1 MTVVEVAVV
10 APLPRTLTYLW
21 PDRFAITPQPG
32 QRYLVPLGRRR
43 VTGYCLGDTADLPDA
58 TLKEVAEVLSAEPL
72 FPPGLVPFY
81 RWIADYYHYPV
92 GGVIEEALPGG
103 LTMKSSRWLEL
114 EEKGRKELEKL
125 RAAQGSLD
133 AWAEE
138 LLAAGSLKPARIKA
152 LLEGETGR
160 LIRQWQRR
168 GLVRFV
174 QKTGGSGVRPRTETV
189 IRLLPA
195 KPLDG
200 APDGSPLK
208 KSEQKTLALLAE
220 LLAERAAPSVP
231 RRLLTGLYSGAAKA
245 LAGLVEKGMIALE
258 EERLFRDPFGL
269 APPFYPRPAR
279 LTDEQRQVLDVVL
292 PLVRRKKFAPVL
304 LHGITG
310 SGKTEVYLRAAE
322 EAVAAGRAVLVLVPE
337 IALATQ
343 LEGHFY
349 SRFGELTALL
359 HSGLSRGEKL
369 DEWQRIADGSAR
381 VVIGARSAIFAP
393 LADPGLII
401 ADEEHDGA
409 YKQEEGLRYQ
419 ARDLAVLR
427 AKMQNATVLL
437 GSATPSVI
445 SFMHARQEKYG
456 LVSMTRRIEDRPLP
470 EVAVVD
476 LKNVVRTGGG
486 RPLFSPELLAALSE
500 TFERGEQSLLF
511 LNRRGF
517 ASLLVCKDC
526 GFPLQCKN
534 CQISLT
540 LHKGKNQLVCHHC
553 GYARPAAA
561 LCPNCRGGDLLAI
574 GFGTERIE
582 EELAAILPAARL
594 ARLDRD
600 TIVKRRDYYAILNKV
615 RQHQVDVLIG
625 TQMITKGHHFPLVTL
640 VGILWADAGLGMPD
654 YKAGERTFQLLSQ
667 VMGRA
672 GRGDRPGRVIVQTY
686 QPDHYGI
693 EYARRH
699 DYEKFFELELA
710 LRRGLQY
717 PPYSRLINFLF
728 EGPEEQ
734 RVSEAAASAGRLL
747 QAAAERHKP
756 VQVLGPAPLLRLG
769 GNFRWQLLLRGASV
783 ERLHGVCVR
792 LLAEPPPTVRS
803 KQVRM
808 VVDVDPESML

>member
-10 APLPRTLTYLW
+10 APLPRTLTYTW
-21 PDRFAITPQPG
+21 PDRFAVPPQPG

-43 VTGYCLGDTADLPDA
+43 VTGYCLGETADLPD
-58 TLKEVAEVLSAEPL
+58 TSLKEVAEVLSAEPF
-72 FPPGLVPFY
+72 FPPGLVSFY
-81 RWIADYYHYPV
+81 RWIADYYHYPI

-103 LTMKSSRWLEL
+103 LTMKSSRFLEL
-114 EEKGRKELEKL
+114 DEEGRKELEKL
-125 RAAQGSLD
+125 RAEKESLD

-138 LLAAGSLKPARIKA
+138 LLAAGSLPPARLKV
-152 LLEGETGR
+152 LLDGETGR

-174 QKTGGSGVRPRTETV
+174 QKTGGSGVRPRMETV
-189 IRLLPA
+189 VRLLPA
-195 KPLDG
+195 NPLQG
-200 APDGSPLK
+200 EPDGPPLK

-220 LLAERAAPSVP
+220 LTAEQVASAIA
-231 RRLLTGLYSGAAKA
+231 RRQLTGLYSGAAKA
-245 LAGLVEKGMIALE
+245 LAGLVEKGLIALE
-258 EERLFRDPFGL
+258 EQRLFRDPFGL
-269 APPFYPRPAR
+269 APPFYPRPGQ
-279 LTDEQRQVLDVVL
+279 LTVEQRQVLDVVL
-292 PLVRRKKFAPVL
+292 PLVQQKKFAPVL

-322 EAVAAGRAVLVLVPE
+322 EAIAIGRSVLVLVPE

-349 SRFGELTALL
+349 SRFGDLTALL

-369 DEWQRIADGSAR
+369 DEWQRIANGSAK

-393 LADPGLII
+393 LADLGLIVV
-401 ADEEHDGA
+401 DEEHDGA

-445 SFMHARQEKYG
+445 SFMHARQGKYR

-470 EVAVVD
+470 EVTVVN
-476 LKNVVRTGGG
+476 LKGAAKTGGG
-486 RPLFSPELLAALSE
+486 RPLFSEELLAALTE
-500 TFERGEQSLLF
+500 TFERGEQTLLF

-517 ASLLVCKDC
+517 ASLLICKDC
-526 GFPLQCKN
+526 GFPVQCKN

-540 LHKGKNQLVCHHC
+540 LHKVKNQLVCHHC

-561 LCPNCRGGDLLAI
+561 LCPHCRGGDMLAV

-594 ARLDRD
+594 SRLDRD

-672 GRGDRPGRVIVQTY
+672 GRGDRPGKVIVQTY

-693 EYARRH
+693 ECARRH

-717 PPYSRLINFLF
+717 PPFSRLINFLF

-734 RVSEAAASAGRLL
+734 RVAEAAAAAGLLL
-747 QAAAERHKP
+747 QKAAARRGP
-756 VQVLGPAPLLRLG
+756 IQVLGPAPLLRLG
-769 GNFRWQLLLRGASV
+769 GKFRWQLLLCGASV
-783 ERLHGVCVR
+783 EKLHGACAG
-792 LLAEPPPTVRS
+792 LLAEPPLPVRS
-803 KQVRM
+803 RQVRM
-808 VVDVDPESML
+808 VVDVDPEGML